1 MPHAPAANA
10 DIDLLHR
17 WAEGDQSAA
26 RELLRR
32 HTAPLFRFFDRKVTG
47 PVEDLVQ
54 ETLLAAVEARDRFAA
69 QGSFRAYL
77 FGIARHVLYAHL
89 RRRQR
94 DAGELDV
101 ESSRMCDLAPSPSEI
116 VARKKEDKL
125 ILQAL
130 RQLPLDTQVLFE
142 LHYWQ
147 GLTGPELAA
156 LYELP
161 EPAIRSRLHRAKGRL
176 RAIVEELAE
185 SPELVEST
193 WGGFETWARGL
204 PDVEPAPK

>member
-1 MPHAPAANA
+1 MDD

-17 WAEGDQSAA
+17 WAEGDQAAA

-32 HTAPLFRFFDRKVTG
+32 HTAPLFRFFDRKVSG

-54 ETLLAAVEARDRFAA
+54 ETLLAAVEARDRFAQQA
-69 QGSFRAYL
+69 SFRAYL
-77 FGIARHVLYAHL
+77 FGIARHVLYAHF

-94 DAGELDV
+94 DADELDV
-101 ESSRMCDLAPSPSEI
+101 ESSRMCDLDPSPSEI

-130 RQLPLDTQVLFE
+130 RRLPLDTQVLFE

-156 LYELP
+156 LYQLP
-161 EPAIRSRLHRAKGRL
+161 EPAIRSRLHRARARL
-176 RAIVEELAE
+176 REIVAELAE
-185 SPELVEST
+185 SPALLEAT

-204 PDVEPAPK
+204 PHVEAPPD